1 LEIDAIQSQGNL
13 PILTLRQ
20 KDFYQLIG
28 ECIKAWATVEGQLYD
43 ICAKLLKSDHNLVS
57 VVFFR
62 IHSIGGRRD
71 LTDELLTVRFPKIGG
86 VDPPVIQAWKD
97 IKKEIDVILPVRNS
111 LAHHPVKMIISP
123 GDPGTGLTHKFE
135 SSTSD
140 KENLRG
146 KPPRRVAEE
155 ELKPHLDQVNA
166 ITASLEQFLSG
177 PFAQAQP

>member
-1 LEIDAIQSQGNL
+1 MQSQGNL
-13 PILTLRQ
+13 TILMLRQ
-20 KDFYQLIG
+20 NEFYQLIG

-43 ICAKLLKSDHNLVS
+43 ICAKLLKSDDNLVS

-62 IHSIGGRRD
+62 NRSIGGRLE
-71 LTDELLTVRFPKIGG
+71 LTDELLTVRFPKIDGC
-86 VDPPVIQAWKD
+86 DPTVIKAWD
-97 IKKEIDVILPVRNS
+97 AIKKQIKDILPVRNS

-155 ELKPHLDQVNA
+155 ELKPHLDAVNT
-166 ITASLEQFLSG
+166 ITASLAQFVSG
-177 PFAQAQP
+177 PFAQARP

>member
-1 LEIDAIQSQGNL
+1 MQSQGNL
-13 PILTLRQ
+13 SILTLRQ
-20 KDFYQLIG
+20 KEFYQLIG

-43 ICAKLLKSDHNLVS
+43 ICAKLLKSDAALVS
-57 VVFFR
+57 VVFYRTSTLRGR
-62 IHSIGGRRD
+62 IELI
-71 LTDELLTVRFPKIGG
+71 DELLTVRFPKTE
-86 VDPPVIQAWKD
+86 VKNDAVTTAWKSVKQQMTN
-97 IKKEIDVILPVRNS
+97 IIPIRNS

-166 ITASLEQFLSG
+166 ITASLEQFLSV

>member
-1 LEIDAIQSQGNL
+1 MTDIL
-13 PILTLRQ
+13 PI
-20 KDFYQLIG
+20 
-28 ECIKAWATVEGQLYD
+28 
-43 ICAKLLKSDHNLVS
+43 
-57 VVFFR
+57 
-62 IHSIGGRRD
+62 
-71 LTDELLTVRFPKIGG
+71 
-86 VDPPVIQAWKD
+86 
-97 IKKEIDVILPVRNS
+97 RNS

-123 GDPGTGLTHKFE
+123 SDPGTGLIHKFE

-166 ITASLEQFLSG
+166 ITAALEQFLSG